1 MINENIKHLIE
12 QSKYQGWILETDS
25 KRLLLEYGLSV
36 TTYSFAESYE
46 KCMEFV
52 NKHGFPVVCKVVSPD
67 IVHKSDVGG
76 VVVGIDNNEE
86 LLKTFE
92 KFKRLK
98 GFQGVLIEK
107 MVSGVELIIGASN
120 DEQFGPVVLVGLGG
134 VSVEIYKDTSMG
146 MAPLN
151 DSDIDEML
159 HSLKC
164 YKLLEGYRGSKG
176 INLEKLKEVLLKF
189 SYMVMDLKDYFES
202 IDLNPVICDENQCT
216 IADARIILK

>member
-1 MINENIKHLIE
+1 MMNNNVKRIIE
-12 QSKYQGWILETDS
+12 ISNAHGWVLETDS
-25 KRLLLEYGLSV
+25 KKLLSEYDLPV
-36 TTYSFAESYE
+36 TTYGFATNYDECLNFVE
-46 KCMEFV
+46 K
-52 NKHGFPVVCKVVSPD
+52 NGFPVVCKVVSPD

-86 LLKTFE
+86 LLRTFE
-92 KFKRLK
+92 KFKQLK

-107 MVSGVELIIGASN
+107 MVSGLELIIGASN

-146 MAPLN
+146 MAPLS

-176 INLEKLKEVLLKF
+176 INIKKLKEVLLKF

-202 IDLNPVICDENQCT
+202 IDLNPVICNENQCI
-216 IADARIILK
+216 IADARIILR